1 MDNTDPVNTPS
12 EQPIAPVVD
21 EASVE
26 AQQLEPASEPDS
38 ESDAAFVPGAI
49 SWSAAEYIEHERSKR
64 WYLLLVAGAAA
75 LALIS
80 VFFLKD
86 WMFAA
91 LIVVMLIVVVMFAKR
106 PPREINYTLTQEG
119 LLIGQKFFAMDSF
132 RSFGLV
138 KEGAIWNV
146 RLISNKRFVPPV
158 TAYLPDDVGEQVVDV
173 LGALLPLEDI
183 EPDMVDRLV
192 NRSKI

>member
-1 MDNTDPVNTPS
+1 MDNTDPVSTLS
-12 EQPIAPVVD
+12 EEPVTNQTGVEDQQPD
-21 EASVE
+21 
-26 AQQLEPASEPDS
+26 PASKAVSEP
-38 ESDAAFVPGAI
+38 EVAFAPGAI
-49 SWSAAEYIEHERSKR
+49 SWSAAEYIEHDRSRR
-64 WYLLLVAGAAA
+64 WYLMLVVGASVLALVAIF
-75 LALIS
+75 L
-80 VFFLKD
+80 LKD
-86 WMFAA
+86 WIFAV
-91 LIVVMLIVVVMFAKR
+91 LIVVMSAVVVMFAKR

-158 TAYLPDDVGEQVVDV
+158 TAYLPDDVGEKVVDV

>member
-1 MDNTDPVNTPS
+1 MDNTDPISTPPKES
-12 EQPIAPVVD
+12 ALNQ
-21 EASVE
+21 ASVE
-26 AQQLEPASEPDS
+26 DQPLGPATEAAPESE
-38 ESDAAFVPGAI
+38 AAFAPGAI

-64 WYLLLVAGAAA
+64 WYLLLVAGAAV
-75 LALIS
+75 LALVAI
-80 VFFLKD
+80 FLLKD
-86 WMFAA
+86 WIFAV
-91 LIVVMLIVVVMFAKR
+91 LIVVMSVVVVMFAKR
-106 PPREINYTLTQEG
+106 PPHEINYTLTQEG

-158 TAYLPDDVGEQVVDV
+158 TAYLPDDVGEKVVDV

-183 EPDMVDRLV
+183 ELDIVDKLV
-192 NRSKI
+192 SRSKI

>member
-1 MDNTDPVNTPS
+1 
-12 EQPIAPVVD
+12 
-21 EASVE
+21 
-26 AQQLEPASEPDS
+26 
-38 ESDAAFVPGAI
+38 
-49 SWSAAEYIEHERSKR
+49 
-64 WYLLLVAGAAA
+64 
-75 LALIS
+75 
-80 VFFLKD
+80 
-86 WMFAA
+86 
-91 LIVVMLIVVVMFAKR
+91 
-106 PPREINYTLTQEG
+106 
-119 LLIGQKFFAMDSF
+119 MDSF